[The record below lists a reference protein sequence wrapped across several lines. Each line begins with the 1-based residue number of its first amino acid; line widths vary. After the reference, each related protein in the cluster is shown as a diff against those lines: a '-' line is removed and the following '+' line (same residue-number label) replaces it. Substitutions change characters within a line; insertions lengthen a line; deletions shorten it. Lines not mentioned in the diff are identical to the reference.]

1 MASLW
6 HIFPSRLKQFLGL
19 SPKTQQRLAA
29 PCDPGLRT
37 MNATPDPRPLLALTM
52 GDPVGV
58 GPEIMVQALSDP
70 AVYQSCRPLVLGDLP
85 AMTRACQDLVPEL
98 TLRPVQ
104 DPSQGLYQAGTID
117 LLAISHL
124 SPDELNHSH
133 PSAAGGRAMV
143 SYIIEAIDMALNH
156 EVAGMVTGPISKTA
170 LNLAGYSYPGH
181 TELLADRTGAR
192 EVAMML
198 AGGTFRVVLAT
209 IHCALAEVPE
219 RLTLDGLL
227 RLFRLTCRSL
237 EQDFGLERPRLGVAA
252 LNPHASEGGLFG
264 EEEKEV
270 IIPAVLEAR
279 GQGLPVSGPF
289 PADTLFWRHSQ
300 GEFDAICAMYH
311 DQGLIP
317 LKLLHFMDAVNVTL
331 GLPIIRTSV
340 DHGTAYDLAGTGQAH
355 PGSLKAAIFMA
366 VEIAGR
372 RALKEKA

>member
-1 MASLW
+1 
-6 HIFPSRLKQFLGL
+6 
-19 SPKTQQRLAA
+19 
-29 PCDPGLRT
+29 
-37 MNATPDPRPLLALTM
+37 M

-70 AVYQSCRPLVLGDLP
+70 AVYQGCRPLVLGDLP
-85 AMTRACQDLVPEL
+85 ALTRACQELTPEL

-104 DPSQGLYQAGTID
+104 DSSQGLYQAGTID

-124 SPDELNHSH
+124 SPDDLNHSH

-156 EVAGMVTGPISKTA
+156 DVAGMVTGPISKTS

-181 TELLADRTGAR
+181 TELLADRTGAS

-237 EQDFGLERPRLGVAA
+237 EHDFGLDRPSLGVAA

-366 VEIAGR
+366 AEIAGR
-372 RALKEKA
+372 RALKKKA

>member
-1 MASLW
+1 
-6 HIFPSRLKQFLGL
+6 
-19 SPKTQQRLAA
+19 
-29 PCDPGLRT
+29 
-37 MNATPDPRPLLALTM
+37 M

-58 GPEIMVQALSDP
+58 GPEITVQALSDP
-70 AVYQSCRPLVLGDLP
+70 AVYQSCRPLVLGDLH
-85 AMTRACQDLVPEL
+85 ALTRACQELTPEL
-98 TLRPVQ
+98 TLRPVE
-104 DPSQGLYQAGTID
+104 DASQGLYQAGTID
-117 LLAISHL
+117 LLPLSTL
-124 SPDELNHSH
+124 SPEDLNHSH

-143 SYIIEAIDMALNH
+143 SYIITAIDLALNR
-156 EVAGMVTGPISKTA
+156 EVAGMVTGPISKTS
-170 LNLAGYSYPGH
+170 LNLAGYSYPGP
-181 TELLADRTGAR
+181 TELLADRTGAN

-237 EQDFGLERPRLGVAA
+237 EQDFGLDRPRLGVAA

-270 IIPAVLEAR
+270 IMPAVLEAR

-366 VEIAGR
+366 AEIAGR
-372 RALKEKA
+372 RALKENP

>member
-1 MASLW
+1 
-6 HIFPSRLKQFLGL
+6 
-19 SPKTQQRLAA
+19 
-29 PCDPGLRT
+29 
-37 MNATPDPRPLLALTM
+37 M

-58 GPEIMVQALSDP
+58 GPEITVQALSDP
-70 AVYQSCRPLVLGDLP
+70 AVYQSCRPLVLGDLH
-85 AMTRACQDLVPEL
+85 ALTRACQELTPEL
-98 TLRPVQ
+98 TLRPVE
-104 DPSQGLYQAGTID
+104 DASQGLYQAGTID
-117 LLAISHL
+117 LLPLSTL
-124 SPDELNHSH
+124 SPEDLNHSH

-143 SYIIEAIDMALNH
+143 SYIITAIDLALNR
-156 EVAGMVTGPISKTA
+156 EVAGMVTGPISKTS

-181 TELLADRTGAR
+181 TELLADRTGAN

-237 EQDFGLERPRLGVAA
+237 EQDFGLDRPRLGVAA

-366 VEIAGR
+366 AEIAGR

>member
-1 MASLW
+1 
-6 HIFPSRLKQFLGL
+6 
-19 SPKTQQRLAA
+19 
-29 PCDPGLRT
+29 
-37 MNATPDPRPLLALTM
+37 M

-70 AVYQSCRPLVLGDLP
+70 AVYQSSRPLVLGDLP
-85 AMTRACQDLVPEL
+85 AMTRACRDLVPEL
-98 TLRPVQ
+98 TLRTVQ
-104 DPSQGLYQAGTID
+104 DPSQGLYQAGAID
-117 LLAISHL
+117 LVPISHL
-124 SPDELNHSH
+124 SPEDLNHSH

-143 SYIIEAIDMALNH
+143 SYVLTAIDMALSRA
-156 EVAGMVTGPISKTA
+156 VAGMVTGPISKTA

-181 TELLADRTGAR
+181 TELLAERTGAG

-198 AGGTFRVVLAT
+198 AGGKFRVVLAT

-219 RLTLDGLL
+219 RLSLDGLL
-227 RLFRLTCRSL
+227 RLFRLTCQAL
-237 EQDFGLERPRLGVAA
+237 NQDFGLPQPRLGVAA

-264 EEEKEV
+264 DEEKEI

-279 GQGLPVSGPF
+279 GQGLRVSGPF
-289 PADTLFWRHSQ
+289 PADTLFWRHAQ

-331 GLPIIRTSV
+331 GLPIVRTSV

-366 VEIAGR
+366 AEIAHR
-372 RALKEKA
+372 RAAKGT

>member
-1 MASLW
+1 MNT
-6 HIFPSRLKQFLGL
+6 
-19 SPKTQQRLAA
+19 SPDA
-29 PCDPGLRT
+29 
-37 MNATPDPRPLLALTM
+37 RPLLALTM

-58 GPEIMVQALSDP
+58 GPEIMVQALADP
-70 AVYQSCRPLVLGDLP
+70 AVYQSCRPLVLGDVA
-85 AMTRACQDLVPEL
+85 AMTRACRELTPEVNLRTVQDLF
-98 TLRPVQ
+98 
-104 DPSQGLYQAGTID
+104 QGLYQAGTID
-117 LLAISHL
+117 LLPLSHL
-124 SPDELNHSH
+124 SPDDLNHSH
-133 PSAAGGRAMV
+133 PNVAGGHAMV
-143 SYIIEAIDMALNH
+143 SYILTAVDMALKK

-170 LNLAGYSYPGH
+170 LRLAGYQYPGH
-181 TELLADRTGAR
+181 TEMLADRTGAT

-198 AGGTFRVVLAT
+198 AGGKFRVVLAT
-209 IHCALAEVPE
+209 IHCALSAVPDC
-219 RLTLDGLL
+219 LSLDGLI
-227 RLFRLTCRSL
+227 RLFRLTCHAL
-237 EQDFGLERPRLGVAA
+237 KQDFGISQPQLGVAA

-264 EEEKEV
+264 DEEMEI

-366 VEIAGR
+366 AEMAGR
-372 RALKEKA
+372 RFGKKTE